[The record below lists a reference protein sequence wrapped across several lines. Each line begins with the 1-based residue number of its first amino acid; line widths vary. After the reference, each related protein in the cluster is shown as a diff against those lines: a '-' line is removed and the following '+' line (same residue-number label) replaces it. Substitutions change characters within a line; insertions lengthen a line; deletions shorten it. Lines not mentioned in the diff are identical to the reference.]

1 MNTTNHEGHDTAS
14 LNEMIEVLNDGKQF
28 YAQAATEVKRPDL
41 QSLFRRMAATKGDI
55 ASQLQ
60 VRAQALGEKP
70 AAGGSFSGALQKLY
84 AEVRVKMTSDP
95 DHEYVAQLEEFE
107 DRIKHAFES
116 AAASSDDSAV
126 RRIADKY
133 LSSVEKDHDLM
144 RDLKKN
150 DPRAKASP

>member
-1 MNTTNHEGHDTAS
+1 MNTSTDHGHDTAS
-14 LNEMIEVLNDGKQF
+14 LNEMIEVLNDGKEF
-28 YAQAATEVKRPDL
+28 YTQAATEVKRPDL
-41 QSLFRRMAATKGDI
+41 QSLFRRMATTKGEI

-60 VRAQALGEKP
+60 VRAKALGEKP
-70 AAGGSFSGALQKLY
+70 PTGGSLSGALRKFY
-84 AEVRVKMTSDP
+84 AEARIKLTSDS

-116 AAASSDDSAV
+116 AVASSDDSDV

-150 DPRAKASP
+150 DPRANTPK

>member
-1 MNTTNHEGHDTAS
+1 MNTQNHETHDTAS

-28 YAQAATEVKRPDL
+28 YAQAATEVKRADL
-41 QSLFRRMAATKGDI
+41 QALFRRMAATKGDI

-60 VRAQALGEKP
+60 VRARALGEKP
-70 AAGGSFSGALQKLY
+70 ATGGSLSGALQKLY
-84 AEVRVKMTSDP
+84 AEVKVKLTSDS

-116 AAASSDDSAV
+116 AVASSDDNDV

-133 LSSVEKDHDLM
+133 LSSVEKDHNLM

-150 DPRAKASP
+150 DPRAKSAP

>member
-1 MNTTNHEGHDTAS
+1 MNTSRHEHHDTAS
-14 LNEMIEVLNDGKQF
+14 LDEMIEVLNDGKQF
-28 YAQAATEVKRPDL
+28 YAQAAAEVQRPDL

-55 ASQLQ
+55 AAQLQ
-60 VRAQALGEKP
+60 VRAKALGEKP
-70 AAGGSFSGALQKLY
+70 ATGGSISGALRKLY
-84 AEVRVKMTSDP
+84 AEIRVKLTSDS

-116 AAASSDDSAV
+116 AVASSDDSEV

-144 RDLKKN
+144 QDLKKN
-150 DPRAKASP
+150 DPHGQSPQ